1 MGFAHNELKTAVG
14 TEGRSV
20 PRNAPT
26 VVNTAFLTRLFHD
39 GRETSLENQ
48 VWGPLLAHNE
58 MANPSPG
65 YIINKLNAIPDY
77 KGLFEEAFGQLPLL
91 SFLTS

>member
-26 VVNTAFLTRLFHD
+26 VVNAAFVKIFHD
-39 GRETSLENQ
+39 ARENSLEDQ

-65 YIINKLNAIPDY
+65 Y
-77 KGLFEEAFGQLPLL
+77 LL
-91 SFLTS
+91 TN

>member
-1 MGFAHNELKTAVG
+1 MEQKD
-14 TEGRSV
+14 RSV

-26 VVNTAFLTRLFHD
+26 VVNAGFLSRFFHD
-39 GRETSLENQ
+39 ARENSLEDQ

-65 YIINKLNAIPDY
+65 YLLNKIKAIPDY
-77 KGLFEEAFGQLPLL
+77 DG
-91 SFLTS
+91 FLRMLME

>member
-1 MGFAHNELKTAVG
+1 MGFAHNELSTAVG

-26 VVNTAFLTRLFHD
+26 ILNTALLSRLFHD
-39 GRETSLENQ
+39 AREHSLENQ

-65 YIINKLNAIPDY
+65 YLINKIKHIPDY
-77 KGLFEEAFGQLPLL
+77 NNLFEEAYG
-91 SFLTS
+91 